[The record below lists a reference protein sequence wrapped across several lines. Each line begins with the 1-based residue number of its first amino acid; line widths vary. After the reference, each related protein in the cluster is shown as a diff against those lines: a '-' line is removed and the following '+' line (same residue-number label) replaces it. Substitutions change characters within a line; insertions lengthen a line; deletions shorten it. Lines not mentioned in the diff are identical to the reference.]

1 MKITGNIPTV
11 KRLVTG
17 LYSFDR
23 AFENQRGDIGLP
35 LGTIIEIFGPHS
47 SGKSTTASGISGM
60 IANLSKSDIALL
72 DLEGFDP
79 AFLVTV
85 LENVNFDGELH
96 YIQADED
103 ETAMDL
109 LVSTVANKKKNFDV
123 GILDSI
129 GAISPIAEAEGE
141 LGEAN
146 MGKRAK
152 LLGQFSRKA
161 VKVIRDFKDKDIQKT
176 FILINHQLPQLGG
189 RGTYTPGGLAKEYLS
204 GIRIQL
210 KIAYAKAKWEVFP
223 DASYV
228 IEGTV
233 VKNKLGMKSRKFHLF
248 MLNGKGIHQGL
259 TWMYDGWVIG
269 AINRDSFLGNIK
281 IGDKQIGKM
290 RDIVMK
296 AHEGDNEF
304 FYPFRDALADI
315 EPSRDEV
322 STDERQSEDNE
333 DTDSTS
339 DGDE

>member
-1 MKITGNIPTV
+1 MKITGNVPTIQ
-11 KRLVTG
+11 RLITG
-17 LYSFDR
+17 LWSFDL

-47 SGKSTTASGISGM
+47 SGKSTTSNGLAGM
-60 IANLSKSDIALL
+60 IGKSLDCNIALL

-79 AFLVTV
+79 NFLMDV
-85 LENVNFDGELH
+85 LQNVNFDNELH
-96 YIQADED
+96 YIQESEDED
-103 ETAMDL
+103 AMDL
-109 LVSTVANKKKNFDV
+109 LVSTVADKKKNFGV

-161 VKVIRDFKDKDIQKT
+161 TKVIRDYKDHNIQKT
-176 FILINHQLPQLGG
+176 FILINHQLPVLGG

-210 KIAYAKAKWEVFP
+210 RIAYAKSKYEIFP

-259 TWMYDGWVIG
+259 TWMYDGWVNKVVTREGFI
-269 AINRDSFLGNIK
+269 GNIK
-281 IGDKQIGKM
+281 IGDITIGKM
-290 RDIVMK
+290 RKLVDE
-296 AHEGDNEF
+296 AHEGNDEF
-304 FYPFRDALADI
+304 FIPFRDALGNI
-315 EPSRDEV
+315 EPRDNGNEP
-322 STDERQSEDNE
+322 ERDAEDNQ
-333 DTDSTS
+333 DTDSPS
-339 DGDE
+339 DGDN